1 MWLTAAAAAARWSG
15 LTLTC
20 NCDMIEVRR
29 LIRRSDASQAPAER
43 SANTGQTLGEHRPN
57 TSRTL
62 GEHPPNAGAPCS
74 SCRLDAPSLRQARR
88 ARLCA
93 TEVEEFAI
101 EDPGHLLR
109 QFLMAKKWSYAVAN
123 VSIILSEIVMV
134 QFPRLLG
141 EFTNAWG
148 HRRLTPGRIM
158 DYALELLLV
167 GVVYVLLFGV
177 GQMRNGRNGREFE
190 YLLRKRLFD
199 HWETLSA
206 GYFRK
211 RSVGDLLNH
220 ALNDVRAVREALSG
234 GMNIL
239 TNSIFLLAATLYMTL
254 TTINVK
260 LTLMSLIPILFVP
273 LLVIWWGPRIRDA
286 SRQVQESLS
295 DMADLTEESLS
306 AISLVKATANERVET
321 ERFTKRVDQIVHRQL
336 GMIQRSA
343 MFQSFI
349 PLLGSLSFAI
359 ALLYGGYLTVE
370 RQISLGAFVAFTLYL
385 AMIITPLQQ
394 IGFVINNFQR
404 ASASMTRLRILMSEA
419 PDIRDP
425 DHASPHAGIAGIIGD
440 IDVRLASFTYP
451 DGDNPVLQNIVFSAL
466 RGQTVGIVGRTG
478 SGKTT
483 LVNLLPRIFDPPP
496 GSVFL
501 DGRDIR
507 ELPLSVLRAAIAY
520 VPQDGFLFSTSLGEN
535 IGFSSVDAT
544 PKAIEQAARDAAIYE
559 DIMRFRD
566 GMDTQIGERGVT
578 LSGGQKQRTAIARAL
593 LKNAPI
599 LLLDD
604 SLSAVDMNT
613 EKRLITRLRQIR
625 QGKTTLIIAHRLSA
639 VRHADLILVLDG
651 GELAESGTHAD
662 LIRRNGVYSALYRLQ
677 HDGEAV
683 TG

>member
-1 MWLTAAAAAARWSG
+1 M
-15 LTLTC
+15 
-20 NCDMIEVRR
+20 
-29 LIRRSDASQAPAER
+29 
-43 SANTGQTLGEHRPN
+43 
-57 TSRTL
+57 
-62 GEHPPNAGAPCS
+62 
-74 SCRLDAPSLRQARR
+74 RQAWL
-88 ARLCA
+88 ARMYMA
-93 TEVEEFAI
+93 EVGEFAI
-101 EDPGHLLR
+101 EDPRHLLR

-141 EFTNAWG
+141 EFTNTLSR
-148 HRRLTPGRIM
+148 HQLTPGRVM

-177 GQMRNGRNGREFE
+177 GQMRNGRHGREFE

-254 TTINVK
+254 TTISVK
-260 LTLMSLIPILFVP
+260 LTLISLIPILFVP

-306 AISLVKATANERVET
+306 AISLVKATANECVET
-321 ERFTKRVDQIVHRQL
+321 ERFTTRVDQIVRRQL

-370 RQISLGAFVAFTLYL
+370 RQISLGSFVAFTLYL

-404 ASASMTRLRILMSEA
+404 ASASMARLRILLSVA
-419 PDIRDP
+419 PDIKDS
-425 DHASPHAGIAGIIGD
+425 DHAVQHTEIAGD

-451 DGDNPVLQNIVFSAL
+451 DGDAPALRNIAFSVA

-483 LVNLLPRIFDPPP
+483 LANLLPRIFDPP
-496 GSVFL
+496 GSSVFL
-501 DGRDIR
+501 DGYDIR
-507 ELPLSVLRAAIAY
+507 ELPLSVLRAVIAY
-520 VPQDGFLFSTSLGEN
+520 VPQDGFLFSTSIGEN

-544 PKAIEQAARDAAIYE
+544 PEAIEQAARDAAIYE
-559 DIMRFRD
+559 DIMCFRD

-578 LSGGQKQRTAIARAL
+578 LSGGQKQRTSIARAL

-613 EKRLITRLRQIR
+613 EKRLITRLQQIR
-625 QGKTTLIIAHRLSA
+625 QGKTTLIVAHRLSA

-651 GELAESGTHAD
+651 GELVESGTHTD
-662 LIRRNGVYSALYRLQ
+662 LIRRGGVYSALYRLQ
-677 HDGEAV
+677 HDGEGV

>member
-1 MWLTAAAAAARWSG
+1 M
-15 LTLTC
+15 
-20 NCDMIEVRR
+20 
-29 LIRRSDASQAPAER
+29 P
-43 SANTGQTLGEHRPN
+43 GEH
-57 TSRTL
+57 L
-62 GEHPPNAGAPCS
+62 PNADAPCF
-74 SCRLDAPSLRQARR
+74 SCRLVAPSTRQARR
-88 ARLCA
+88 TRLCA
-93 TEVEEFAI
+93 AEVGECAI
-101 EDPGHLLR
+101 EDPRHLLR

-134 QFPRLLG
+134 QFPRILG
-141 EFTNAWG
+141 EFTNTLS
-148 HRRLTPGRIM
+148 RRQLTPGRVM

-177 GQMRNGRNGREFE
+177 GQMRNGRHGREFE

-239 TNSIFLLAATLYMTL
+239 TNSIFLLAATLFMTL

-286 SRQVQESLS
+286 SRKVQESLS

-321 ERFTKRVDQIVHRQL
+321 DRFTKRVDQIVRRQL

-404 ASASMTRLRILMSEA
+404 ASASMARLRILLSVA
-419 PDIRDP
+419 PDIKDS
-425 DHASPHAGIAGIIGD
+425 DHAVQHIEIAGD
-440 IDVRLASFTYP
+440 IDVRLTSFTYP
-451 DGDNPVLQNIVFSAL
+451 DGDAPVLRNIAFSVA

-483 LVNLLPRIFDPPP
+483 LANLLPRIFDPPDS
-496 GSVFL
+496 SVFV
-501 DGRDIR
+501 DGYDIR

-520 VPQDGFLFSTSLGEN
+520 VPQDGFLFSTSIGEN

-544 PKAIEQAARDAAIYE
+544 PEAIEQAARNAAIYE

-566 GMDTQIGERGVT
+566 GMATQIGERGVT

-613 EKRLITRLRQIR
+613 EKRLITRLQQIR
-625 QGKTTLIIAHRLSA
+625 HGKTTLIVAHRLSA

-651 GELAESGTHAD
+651 GELVESGTHTD
-662 LIRRNGVYSALYRLQ
+662 LIRRKGVYSALYRLQ
-677 HDGEAV
+677 HDGEGV

>member
-1 MWLTAAAAAARWSG
+1 M
-15 LTLTC
+15 
-20 NCDMIEVRR
+20 
-29 LIRRSDASQAPAER
+29 AE
-43 SANTGQTLGEHRPN
+43 GEF
-57 TSRTL
+57 
-62 GEHPPNAGAPCS
+62 
-74 SCRLDAPSLRQARR
+74 
-88 ARLCA
+88 
-93 TEVEEFAI
+93 VI
-101 EDPGHLLR
+101 EDPGSLVR
-109 QFLMAKKWSYAVAN
+109 QFFIAKKWSYALATIA
-123 VSIILSEIVMV
+123 IILSEIVMV
-134 QFPRLLG
+134 QFPRILG
-141 EFTNAWG
+141 NFTNSLS
-148 HRRLTPGRIM
+148 RRQLTPSRVI
-158 DYALELLLV
+158 DYAMELLVV
-167 GVVYVLLFGV
+167 GIVYVLLFGI
-177 GQMRNGRNGREFE
+177 GQMRNGRHGREFE

-206 GYFRK
+206 SYFRK
-211 RSVGDLLNH
+211 HSVGDLLNH

-239 TNSIFLLAATLYMTL
+239 TNAIFLLAATLFMTL

-260 LTLMSLIPILFVP
+260 LTLLSMIPILFVP

-306 AISLVKATANERVET
+306 AIRLIKATANERVET
-321 ERFTKRVDQIVHRQL
+321 ERFTKRVDLIVHRQL
-336 GMIQRSA
+336 GMIRRSA

-370 RQISLGAFVAFTLYL
+370 RQISLGSFVAFTLYL

-404 ASASMTRLRILMSEA
+404 ASASMARLRILLSAA
-419 PDIRDP
+419 PDIKDSEQ
-425 DHASPHAGIAGIIGD
+425 HAPHAEIAGD
-440 IDVRLASFTYP
+440 IDVRLSSFTYP
-451 DGDNPVLQNIVFSAL
+451 DGDAPALQDIAFSAA
-466 RGQTVGIVGRTG
+466 RGQTIGIVGRTG

-483 LVNLLPRIFDPPP
+483 LANLLPRIFEPPP
-496 GSVFL
+496 GSVFV
-501 DGRDIR
+501 DGYDVR
-507 ELPLSVLRAAIAY
+507 ELPLSDLRAAIAY
-520 VPQDGFLFSTSLGEN
+520 VPQDGFLFSTSIGEN
-535 IGFSSVDAT
+535 IGFSSVDAK
-544 PKAIEQAARDAAIYE
+544 PEAIEQAAKDAAIYN
-559 DIMRFRD
+559 DIIRFRD
-566 GMDTQIGERGVT
+566 GLDTQIGERGVT

-613 EKRLITRLRQIR
+613 EKRLISRLRQIR

-639 VRHADLILVLDG
+639 VRHADLIVVLDG
-651 GELAESGTHAD
+651 GRIVESGAHAD
-662 LIRRNGVYSALYRLQ
+662 LIRRGGAYSAMYRLQ